1 MEYTMKNDLLDAKIK
16 GIASGTLSGI
26 ELYDTLLDLEAS
38 GRTIIHGEII
48 DYQGMKAVLAT
59 QELSKTYPYLNSE
72 KPILFPFSKEIE
84 VVDLG
89 NGFFE
94 IKYEGHSSLDLG
106 GFNQRRTIAD
116 FQQSIAATDPRIGH
130 KRGSP
135 YPGESGWWLSRRE
148 EASNADPMCYGP
160 YLSLDAGVYDFYW
173 EVELVSQDLAGPT
186 DWGDFRA
193 YGFCGVDI
201 VWNAARSPIRT
212 LGAIFLDTLPQYES
226 PVGSGIFRFLT
237 GFKDVRLEVPLPDV
251 ECRLYNGWYGRVS
264 GRGNPYR
271 VNLTAKRLVVNKVG

>member
-1 MEYTMKNDLLDAKIK
+1 MKKDLLDAKIK
-16 GIASGTLSGI
+16 GITSGTLSGV
-26 ELYDTLLDLEAS
+26 ELYDAVLELEAS
-38 GRTIIHGEII
+38 GRTIVQGEIVDI
-48 DYQGMKAVLAT
+48 HGMKAVLAKP
-59 QELSKTYPYLNSE
+59 EIRNSYPYLTPE
-72 KPILFPFSKEIE
+72 QPVLFPFSKDIE

-94 IKYEGHSSLDLG
+94 IKYEGRSSLNLG
-106 GFNQRRTIAD
+106 GFNQRQTLAN
-116 FQQSIAATDPRIGH
+116 FNQSVVATDPRIGH
-130 KRGSP
+130 KRGTP
-135 YPGESGWWLSRRE
+135 YPGQPDWWLSRRE
-148 EASNADPMCYGP
+148 DASNNDPMCYGP

-186 DWGDFRA
+186 DWGDFKG

-237 GFKDVRLEVPLPDV
+237 GFTNVRLDVPLPDV

-271 VNLTAKRLVVNKVG
+271 VNLTAKRLVVSKVG